1 MRHPC
6 VLALV
11 LAFLIGLAP
20 VRAPSA
26 LARQATPAP
35 AATPVAGDP
44 IVDAVAW
51 LRAQQLPNGA
61 FAGFAGG
68 ADSGVTADA
77 VVALRVAE
85 VSGMVTGNA
94 LPQAVAYLEGRA
106 ADAVSAGPGP
116 AAKLTLAVVAGG
128 RDPRS
133 FGGLDL
139 VTALTAPVPAGTP
152 VALAGAYGDDLYDH
166 LIVVLALVAAGEPVP
181 PPALDLIRQTQA
193 TNGGWAF
200 DGATTPEAT
209 DSNTTA
215 LAIQALVAAGLPGDA
230 GILDGSDLANDP
242 AMVKGLEALRGFQA
256 PRGGFVFQPAEPP
269 LPDANST
276 ALAVQAILA
285 AGQDPA
291 SAEWG
296 NATEA
301 LRGFANPGGGVR
313 YVLDDPTDNLFATL
327 QAIPALAG
335 LPLPAARL
343 CQNAANAQA
352 AGTTPED
359 LARITRCVEL
369 DPAA

>member
-1 MRHPC
+1 
-6 VLALV
+6 
-11 LAFLIGLAP
+11 
-20 VRAPSA
+20 
-26 LARQATPAP
+26 
-35 AATPVAGDP
+35 
-44 IVDAVAW
+44 
-51 LRAQQLPNGA
+51 
-61 FAGFAGG
+61 
-68 ADSGVTADA
+68 
-77 VVALRVAE
+77 
-85 VSGMVTGNA
+85 MVTGNA

-242 AMVKGLEALRGFQA
+242 AMVKGLRRSAASRHRGAASSSSRPSRRFPMPTRPRWPSRRSSRPA
-256 PRGGFVFQPAEPP
+256 RIRPRGVGERDRGPARFRQPRRWRP
-269 LPDANST
+269 LRPRRPHRQPVRHAPGDPRAGRTATAGGAALPERGQRPGCRDDA
-276 ALAVQAILA
+276 
-285 AGQDPA
+285 
-291 SAEWG
+291 
-296 NATEA
+296 
-301 LRGFANPGGGVR
+301 RGSRP
-313 YVLDDPTDNLFATL
+313 
-327 QAIPALAG
+327 
-335 LPLPAARL
+335 
-343 CQNAANAQA
+343 
-352 AGTTPED
+352 
-359 LARITRCVEL
+359 ITRCVEL